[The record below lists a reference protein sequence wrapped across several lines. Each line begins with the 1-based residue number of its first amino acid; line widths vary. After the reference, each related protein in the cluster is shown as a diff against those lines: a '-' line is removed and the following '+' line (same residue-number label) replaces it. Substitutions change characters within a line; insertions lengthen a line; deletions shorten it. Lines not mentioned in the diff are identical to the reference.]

1 MHKLLSQI
9 PIENIHKLLPDSIEK
24 SKFKGLE
31 ELTASSSLSETRKRF
46 YKLSLDGSPDLHL
59 SYGEGLSDAYEQS
72 KDFNAVLPD
81 LTCKPLFLVKNGT
94 YELFAQEFFQ
104 GIPIDESFE
113 AGTTSDHE
121 VTKILKTIESSFASI
136 ERPST
141 EEGMNKEF
149 QDLKD
154 SILNNDNFG
163 DLDRE
168 YLKLYFLPSLEEN
181 LNFKNPTKRW
191 SSGDLAARNILVN
204 SNNKFKLID
213 YEFAL
218 ETHFHCED
226 WTRLNK
232 FSSNKF
238 SENQHLQN
246 LIQKLDPF
254 LQSYLILRQL
264 HLNKLVHTKENFRHF
279 ASEDL
284 AHSILSLANRS
295 IGKPVNNPLLIKG
308 ICNANKILEG
318 KFAEERDNRELK
330 EQELALEREN
340 RELKEQEL
348 ASERENRELKEQ
360 ELALERE
367 NRELKEQELAL
378 ERENREL
385 KEQELALERENRER
399 KEQELALERENREL
413 KEQELALEREN
424 RELKEQKLS
433 IKSDKIQRMQSSFSW
448 KVTAPLRFMR
458 RFGNYIRNNLI
469 QKEAKVRLPQE
480 VVVSETSTKLNIS
493 SIFEF
498 PIAST
503 GKQFKK
509 VLRSETS
516 MNLHWLIPDF
526 GIGSGGHTNIFRMIS
541 WLEGF
546 GHNNTIWICGGSK
559 HGTAEKA
566 LEIIRT
572 KFFPLNANVNFL
584 HDPQDCI
591 PEGDG
596 LICTS
601 FDTCYYGRAIEFNGA
616 RFYFVQDFE
625 PEFFPKGSYYFL
637 AKETYKFGMHCI
649 TNGKWMAK
657 KIELEGATCSG
668 WFQQAFDP
676 AHYYPNKNKNTLKD
690 TIRIAAYIRFGTSRR
705 LSELIVFALN
715 KLAKERNDFEVMFF
729 GDNHL
734 PLNTNFPNKILSV
747 LSPSKLG
754 DLYRSCDIGCVFS
767 GTNYSLIPIEMMASG
782 LPILEFDGENIRS
795 TFPRET
801 IYLAKPAPED
811 IKKALSFLIS
821 NPDRRKAQAK
831 EAINF
836 VKNFSWQD
844 SARSVEKALQ
854 KVISNQNES

>member
-348 ASERENRELKEQ
+348 A
-360 ELALERE
+360 
-367 NRELKEQELAL
+367 
-378 ERENREL
+378 
-385 KEQELALERENRER
+385 LERENRER

-424 RELKEQKLS
+424 RELKEQRLS
-433 IKSDKIQRMQSSFSW
+433 IKIDKIRRIQESFSW
-448 KVTAPLRFMR
+448 KVTRPFRYMR
-458 RFGNYIRNNLI
+458 RLRDNILNNLT
-469 QKEAKVRLPQE
+469 KEKGKENLAQE
-480 VVVSETSTKLNIS
+480 VGVSNPSTKLGS
-493 SIFEF
+493 TSIFEF
-498 PIAST
+498 PIASNSE
-503 GKQFKK
+503 QFKK
-509 VLRSETS
+509 VSSSQTS
-516 MNLHWLIPDF
+516 MHLHWLIPDF

-566 LEIIRT
+566 REIIRT

-584 HDPQDCI
+584 YDPQDCV

-649 TNGKWMAK
+649 TNGKWMAEKVK
-657 KIELEGATCSG
+657 KEGGNCIG
-668 WFQQAFDP
+668 WFQQAYDP
-676 AHYYPNKNKNTLKD
+676 TFYFPNKKQKPEPT
-690 TIRIAAYIRFGTSRR
+690 TFRIAAYIRNATPRR
-705 LSELIVFALN
+705 LSEILVWGLN
-715 KLAKERNDFEVMFF
+715 DLYRQRNDFQVLFF
-729 GDNHL
+729 GDQKL
-734 PLNTNFPNKILSV
+734 PLAANFPYKILKVMPSV
-747 LSPSKLG
+747 KLG
-754 DLYRSCDIGCVFS
+754 ELYRSCDVGCVFS

-782 LPILEFDGENIRS
+782 LPLLEFDGENIRS
-795 TFPRET
+795 TFPQET
-801 IYLAKPAPED
+801 ISTAKPIPQDVGSVLNQLLSDPE
-811 IKKALSFLIS
+811 K
-821 NPDRRKAQAK
+821 RRKQSEYAL
-831 EAINF
+831 NF
-836 VKNFSWQD
+836 VSSFSWQK
-844 SARSVEKALQ
+844 SAKEVESAFLKTVFNKNDYL
-854 KVISNQNES
+854 

>member
-1 MHKLLSQI
+1 
-9 PIENIHKLLPDSIEK
+9 
-24 SKFKGLE
+24 
-31 ELTASSSLSETRKRF
+31 
-46 YKLSLDGSPDLHL
+46 LDGSPDLHL

-141 EEGMNKEF
+141 EEDMNKEF
-149 QDLKD
+149 QELKD
-154 SILNNDNFG
+154 SILNNDNFV

-204 SNNKFKLID
+204 SNNEFKLID

-284 AHSILSLANRS
+284 AQSITS
-295 IGKPVNNPLLIKG
+295 IEKNSFGNVKG
-308 ICNANKILEG
+308 IPLIIHGLSNINKTSEIILAKE
-318 KFAEERDNRELK
+318 KQNRELNEQKLAKEKQSRELK
-330 EQELALEREN
+330 EQELATEKEN

-348 ASERENRELKEQ
+348 AKEKENSELKEQKFKKEKEARQLKEQ
-360 ELALERE
+360 ELLSERE
-367 NRELKEQELAL
+367 HLKIVEAE
-378 ERENREL
+378 
-385 KEQELALERENRER
+385 
-399 KEQELALERENREL
+399 
-413 KEQELALEREN
+413 
-424 RELKEQKLS
+424 LS

-503 GKQFKK
+503 SEQFKK
-509 VLRSETS
+509 VSSSQTS
-516 MNLHWLIPDF
+516 MHLHWLIPDF

-566 LEIIRT
+566 REIIRT

-584 HDPQDCI
+584 HDPQDCV

-649 TNGKWMAK
+649 TNGKWMAEKVK
-657 KIELEGATCSG
+657 KEGGNCIG
-668 WFQQAFDP
+668 WFQQAYDP
-676 AHYYPNKNKNTLKD
+676 TFYFPNKKQKPEPT
-690 TIRIAAYIRFGTSRR
+690 TFRIAAYIRNATPRR
-705 LSELIVFALN
+705 LSEILVWGLN
-715 KLAKERNDFEVMFF
+715 DLYRQRNDFQVLFF
-729 GDNHL
+729 GDQKL
-734 PLNTNFPNKILSV
+734 PLAANFPYKILKVMPSV
-747 LSPSKLG
+747 KLG
-754 DLYRSCDIGCVFS
+754 ELYRSCDVGCVFS

-782 LPILEFDGENIRS
+782 LPLLEFDGENIRS
-795 TFPRET
+795 TFPQET
-801 IYLAKPAPED
+801 ISTAKPIPQDVGSVLNQLLSDPE
-811 IKKALSFLIS
+811 K
-821 NPDRRKAQAK
+821 RRKQSEYAL
-831 EAINF
+831 NF
-836 VKNFSWQD
+836 VSSFSWQK
-844 SARSVEKALQ
+844 SAKEVESAFLKTVFNKNDYL
-854 KVISNQNES
+854 